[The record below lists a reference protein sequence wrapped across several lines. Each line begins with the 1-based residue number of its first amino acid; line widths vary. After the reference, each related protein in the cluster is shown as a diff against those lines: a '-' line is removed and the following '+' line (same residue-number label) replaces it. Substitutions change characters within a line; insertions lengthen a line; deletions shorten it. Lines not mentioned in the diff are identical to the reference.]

1 MPFGIRIIPEPTIKV
16 SRPAVILDESAFDQT
31 VSNEIA
37 ILNRY
42 EPLDAGRV
50 NIRGFVGTLGAQSTG
65 SSGGSSS
72 GSTGAVG
79 PTGPTGS
86 QGIQGNTG
94 PTGIQ
99 GIQGNTGPTGSQG
112 NQGNTGATG
121 IQGIQGNTGPTGSQ
135 GNQGNTG
142 ATGIQGIQGNTGPT
156 GSQGNTGATGPQGIQ
171 GNTGNLGPTGTQGV
185 TGSTGGT
192 PTASTRMFYQAST
205 TTQSIAGDNVMHLIT
220 VATVNPNNLNQNT
233 SSLTITS
240 NNTFQNT
247 SGNQQLWNIS
257 AWTFSNGNISVTS
270 KQVLTCS
277 VTPNGGSAY
286 SAFFGSAYVP
296 AGTGNTS
303 AFSFNQLMNN
313 NDSFQ
318 IFLSQSSGNT
328 NTYTVVLTISQIF

>member
-94 PTGIQ
+94 P
-99 GIQGNTGPTGSQG
+99 
-112 NQGNTGATG
+112 TG